1 MLYPQLEVSGDQAV
15 EVFNRQKYG
24 GHDDW
29 VLRASGLKSAGS
41 SGNDVMTIHEAVYLA
56 GLLRREELIGQNA
69 ALRFKEGQA

>member
-15 EVFNRQKYG
+15 EVFNRQKYV

-29 VLRASGLKSAGS
+29 VLGASGLKSAGS
-41 SGNDVMTIHEAVYLA
+41 SGDNVMTIHEAVYLA

-69 ALRFKEGQA
+69 ALTFKKGQA